1 MVGNLKAV
9 EPVSPGRQQK
19 RRSASVKLSANH
31 KLTLSM
37 FIAVVTRMDET
48 IR

>member
-1 MVGNLKAV
+1 MKVV
-9 EPVSPGRQQK
+9 EPVSPGRHQK

-31 KLTLSM
+31 KLTLSI

-48 IR
+48 VR